1 MEFIKSLSSPDK
13 NSINKITKNDS
24 NNLSKNKQNNL
35 KKNTNSEKKDDSK
48 VKSKVENNKNI
59 KQDSK
64 PKEINYVEPLFSLIC
79 CDKKKILAVSNQDST
94 YENINKNDIIILK
107 NKEYFD
113 RTFKA
118 KITSINIYDNYDDLY
133 QSEDFD
139 KIYPTFSNLTRD
151 NQLKLFNKFHPVK
164 SKTQDPKKSISK
176 VKAIR
181 FIKIKD

>member
-1 MEFIKSLSSPDK
+1 MEFIKSLSSSDK

-24 NNLSKNKQNNL
+24 KNLSKDKQNNL

-48 VKSKVENNKNI
+48 VKSKVENNK
-59 KQDSK
+59 KDTK
-64 PKEINYVEPLFSLIC
+64 PKEINYIEPLFSLIC

-94 YENINKNDIIILK
+94 YEDIKKNDIIILK

-113 RTFKA
+113 RSFKA

-133 QSEDFD
+133 QNEDFD
-139 KIYPTFSNLTRD
+139 KIYPTFSNITRD

-164 SKTQDPKKSISK
+164 SRTQDPKKSISK